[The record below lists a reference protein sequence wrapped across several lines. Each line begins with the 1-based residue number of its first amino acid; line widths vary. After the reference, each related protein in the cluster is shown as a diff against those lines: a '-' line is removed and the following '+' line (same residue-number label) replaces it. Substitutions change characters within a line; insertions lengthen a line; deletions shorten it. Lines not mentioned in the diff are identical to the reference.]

1 MQRAGAHFMADQ
13 EAERDRKELGR
24 TGLLGRI
31 HFTHFPAPRARDQVL
46 T

>member
-1 MQRAGAHFMADQ
+1 MQRAGAHFMDDQ

-24 TGLLGRI
+24 TGLQGHI